1 MTAIIQ
7 HCIWLNTCH
16 VTEKPVLSWTELNIS
31 ALYVEPASEGM
42 YPKEKLPDLWSLEIS
57 CYSENVLSKIN
68 STTFLLKTA
77 LFAWYIHFWTI
88 KWMKCSIA
96 NHQLF
101 TKTSGGAAGLLF
113 FQSQEWVNQSSSF
126 TLTPSTH
133 TLTPSTHTHLHPHFK
148 SNCSTPLFRYAHS

>member
-1 MTAIIQ
+1 
-7 HCIWLNTCH
+7 
-16 VTEKPVLSWTELNIS
+16 
-31 ALYVEPASEGM
+31 M

-101 TKTSGGAAGLLF
+101 TKTSGGAASLLF
-113 FQSQEWVNQSSSF
+113 FDSQEWGTSLALSYSPPQ
-126 TLTPSTH
+126 
-133 TLTPSTHTHLHPHFK
+133 HTHSLPTLK
-148 SNCSTPLFRYAHS
+148 STCSTPLFKWIRTFTITITMTKVIHLYRYRYYAKRGRFISFFISKKVSRPEYFKE